1 VRRTES
7 EMEIFYRAWVLRAR
21 WWRTVFA
28 RALKW
33 RGRLAL
39 GPYQGDVERFK
50 PNRRNPV
57 LLQTIFLDVAQPRS
71 LHAPA
76 AAKFGGEAR
85 PWLVA
90 TIRG

>member
-39 GPYQGDVERFK
+39 GPYQGDAG
-50 PNRRNPV
+50 
-57 LLQTIFLDVAQPRS
+57 T
-71 LHAPA
+71 APA
-76 AAKFGGEAR
+76 RSVAVDPTLVWAPGFNPIPASIPQNSDRPGPAR
-85 PWLVA
+85 
-90 TIRG
+90 